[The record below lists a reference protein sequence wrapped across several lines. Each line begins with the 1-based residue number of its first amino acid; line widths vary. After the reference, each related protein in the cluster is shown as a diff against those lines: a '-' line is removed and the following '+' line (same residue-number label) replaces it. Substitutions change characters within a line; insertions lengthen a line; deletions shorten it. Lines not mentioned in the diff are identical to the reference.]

1 MEKVYIRITLF
12 HPPESDDIAKIH
24 QIELSPPTFNG
35 RIKYGIAGYEEQYSF
50 DEFVK
55 ELRIKT
61 GQSEGYKYSI
71 KRGDKLGLFAVNAE
85 TGQKQIF
92 GIDVS
97 RDWPVYSKTGNSPM
111 RRTDYIEITSYLE
124 NIGIL

>member
-1 MEKVYIRITLF
+1 MEKVYIRIKLF

-24 QIELSPPTFNG
+24 MIELSPPTFNG
-35 RIKYGIAGYEEQYSF
+35 RVKYGIAGYEKRYSF

-71 KRGDKLGLFAVNAE
+71 KRGDKLGLFVVNAE

-92 GIDVS
+92 SIDVS
-97 RDWPVYSKTGNSPM
+97 KDWPMYSKTGNSHM
-111 RRTDYIEITSYLE
+111 RPTGYIEITSYLE

>member
-12 HPPESDDIAKIH
+12 HPPENENIAKIH

-71 KRGDKLGLFAVNAE
+71 KRGDKLGLFVVNAE

-97 RDWPVYSKTGNSPM
+97 KDWPVYSKTGDSHM
-111 RRTDYIEITSYLE
+111 RRFDYIEITSYLE

>member
-12 HPPESDDIAKIH
+12 HPPENEDIAKIH
-24 QIELSPPTFNG
+24 MIELSPPTFNG
-35 RIKYGIAGYEEQYSF
+35 RVKYGIAGF
-50 DEFVK
+50 DEEHSF
-55 ELRIKT
+55 EEFQRDLRIKDEK
-61 GQSEGYKYSI
+61 GQGYKYSI
-71 KRGDKLGLFAVNAE
+71 KRGDKLGLFVVNAE

-97 RDWPVYSKTGNSPM
+97 KDWPVYSKAGSSPM
-111 RRTDYIEITSYLE
+111 RQSEYIEITSYLE